1 MSERT
6 TTSSGG
12 SGCGCITII
21 ATILVLWA
29 LFFGLTV
36 NGKTLD
42 IDIFP
47 PGVTYQ

>member
-1 MSERT
+1 VTEQASQ
-6 TTSSGG
+6 SHNGG
-12 SGCGCITII
+12 GCGCVTTIL
-21 ATILVLWA
+21 AILVLWA

-47 PGVTYQ
+47 PAVRFQ